1 MLGSLPVC
9 AEENIQEP
17 REHDFDLSKGLYLY
31 SSRQYREAEHHLTSA
46 FNAKPG
52 DSQAGYYL
60 GQTLLRLGRYD
71 EAEER
76 YRQILRQRPNDAR
89 ARMGLGMALY
99 HQERFTDALANLS
112 SAESDLREEPLL
124 FYYEGLT
131 AAALQAYSQASDKF
145 LRAGALDPELAQDPH
160 YKRGA
165 SFYAQGKP
173 EQAVNEFRTA
183 VATDS
188 PPAGRPGVSA
198 GAGLSTPVKRWDLQ
212 AALSL
217 QYDSNVVLL
226 PSGLSSPGNNISHK
240 DDFVTVLAGSGE
252 YRFIQDDLWTIGA
265 GYGFYQN
272 VHARLSDF
280 NVQDHTPTVYVQRR
294 IGSAQLRFQYLL
306 DYVTV
311 GGDSFLLANTLLSS
325 LTVPQSERTYTR
337 AFVRYQNKDFK
348 EFDLDGAGVNPTR
361 DANNWMVGAMQYLSF
376 QDNRGHVRA
385 GYTFDTDRTGG
396 GDVAQAIPGVPSKTD
411 WSYTGHRFSTGV
423 AFQPMA
429 ATKLDLAFDY
439 YRQGYDNPNSFSI
452 DGTTVRKDNI
462 FQLTGT
468 AVRDLRSWLWVAF
481 QYSYTRDDANV
492 AAFSYVRHVVSFTV
506 GGRF

>member
-1 MLGSLPVC
+1 
-9 AEENIQEP
+9 
-17 REHDFDLSKGLYLY
+17 
-31 SSRQYREAEHHLTSA
+31 
-46 FNAKPG
+46 
-52 DSQAGYYL
+52 
-60 GQTLLRLGRYD
+60 
-71 EAEER
+71 
-76 YRQILRQRPNDAR
+76 
-89 ARMGLGMALY
+89 
-99 HQERFTDALANLS
+99 
-112 SAESDLREEPLL
+112 
-124 FYYEGLT
+124 
-131 AAALQAYSQASDKF
+131 
-145 LRAGALDPELAQDPH
+145 
-160 YKRGA
+160 
-165 SFYAQGKP
+165 
-173 EQAVNEFRTA
+173 
-183 VATDS
+183 
-188 PPAGRPGVSA
+188 
-198 GAGLSTPVKRWDLQ
+198 
-212 AALSL
+212 
-217 QYDSNVVLL
+217 
-226 PSGLSSPGNNISHK
+226 
-240 DDFVTVLAGSGE
+240 
-252 YRFIQDDLWTIGA
+252 
-265 GYGFYQN
+265 
-272 VHARLSDF
+272 
-280 NVQDHTPTVYVQRR
+280 
-294 IGSAQLRFQYLL
+294 
-306 DYVTV
+306 
-311 GGDSFLLANTLLSS
+311 
-325 LTVPQSERTYTR
+325 VPQSERTYTR